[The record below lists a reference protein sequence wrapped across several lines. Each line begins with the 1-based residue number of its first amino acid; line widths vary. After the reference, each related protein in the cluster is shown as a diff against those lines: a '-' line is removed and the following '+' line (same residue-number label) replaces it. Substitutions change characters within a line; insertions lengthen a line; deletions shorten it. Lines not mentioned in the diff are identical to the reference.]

1 MRANVK
7 MVIGD
12 REEQAG
18 EHLGHARWEAIR
30 SFCFY
35 LVVALIS
42 TNYISKIN
50 KLQNYIM
57 SPLHQGS
64 GNTSI
69 YCFMSEEQQRDS
81 HFTGNI
87 LRRVQMKRSPTLPKD
102 QRRRFLHRARGSGWD
117 RYTVTTTTTAKSE
130 RTLCG
135 QFFSRK
141 WQVGLVRSSAL
152 LSLHTRRG
160 VCVVCVRLLPI
171 ISISSKLQKHISQD
185 SFFNSTGSNF

>member
-1 MRANVK
+1 MLTETDVVGRWHESKRENGNRGPRRASGRAPWACTLRGYS
-7 MVIGD
+7 IF
-12 REEQAG
+12 
-18 EHLGHARWEAIR
+18 LFL
-30 SFCFY
+30 SSS
-35 LVVALIS
+35 S
-42 TNYISKIN
+42 TNYMSKIN
-50 KLQNYIM
+50 KLQNYVM

-69 YCFMSEEQQRDS
+69 YCFKSEEQQRDS

-102 QRRRFLHRARGSGWD
+102 QRRRFLHRAHGSGWD

-141 WQVGLVRSSAL
+141 
-152 LSLHTRRG
+152 
-160 VCVVCVRLLPI
+160 
-171 ISISSKLQKHISQD
+171 
-185 SFFNSTGSNF
+185 